1 MTAMTTNNSTNVKA
15 PLGKNLPA
23 GWRMLQVASRKP
35 VVENFLGIGF
45 APILHLFQFL

>member
-1 MTAMTTNNSTNVKA
+1 MTTNNSTNVKA

-35 VVENFLGIGF
+35 VVDNFRGIGF
-45 APILHLFQFL
+45 AATLYLFRFL